1 MSEIATPQTG
11 YQNPPAEQEGINW
24 VPATLKSAAVVT
36 GFVLVTLAA
45 YGQIWSLVP
54 VAGGAALAGGLLG
67 AMNWFIRRAFTP
79 ERAWAVELKKQ
90 KKEREMRREQSKSS
104 PRGDFA
110 EKKTRGNA
118 AGAMLLGFALI
129 KYPLVAVLIWALT
142 RAWNLRAIM
151 AFTGG
156 FVLIHLVIALRA
168 VGKIL
173 FVPQSAAIK

>member
-1 MSEIATPQTG
+1 MIELTPLQKG
-11 YQNPPAEQEGINW
+11 YRNTSAEQEGRLW

-45 YGQIWSLVP
+45 YGQFSSVVP
-54 VAGGAALAGGLLG
+54 VLAGALLGGVLLG
-67 AMNWFIRRAFTP
+67 AMDWFIRRAFTP
-79 ERAWAVELKKQ
+79 ERAWAAQRKMQQRQRLLKAKTDN
-90 KKEREMRREQSKSS
+90 
-104 PRGDFA
+104 PTVVA
-110 EKKTRGNA
+110 EKKIRGNA

-168 VGKIL
+168 VGRIL
-173 FVPQSAAIK
+173 FVREPAAIK